1 MELIGVKFK
10 RPGEYGDFRWMIGRD
25 EYADSLF
32 VFNDNEEQFRLHRRV
47 PHPPEA
53 CAPGGGNAVIR
64 PYQCRVPPRAAGIP
78 TGAGGR
84 GYEGITDR
92 FRKAVDRAIDDIRKL
107 IDSGKYKK
115 IFFSSDDKGYI
126 GTGIFDVAPENKV
139 YITKSLLLVTAPDGE
154 RLTNEEI
161 HEKAV
166 QLAGHVAFGLRMG
179 DFGDMG
185 EEPPEME
192 AWWLEIDLENTES
205 EGKLE

>member
-84 GYEGITDR
+84 GYVEVSEHVKKVLDT
-92 FRKAVDRAIDDIRKL
+92 AVEDIGQL
-107 IDSGKYKK
+107 LETGHYKRV
-115 IFFSSDDKGYI
+115 FYSSDGAGGL
-126 GTGIFDVAPENKV
+126 GTGIFSVAKEV
-139 YITKSLLLVTAPDGE
+139 
-154 RLTNEEI
+154 
-161 HEKAV
+161 KAYV
-166 QLAGHVAFGLRMG
+166 VEVLRKCVG
-179 DFGDMG
+179 D
-185 EEPPEME
+185 
-192 AWWLEIDLENTES
+192 
-205 EGKLE
+205 